1 MYNGKSRH
9 IRRRHN
15 TIKQQLSTGV
25 ISVDF
30 VKSKDNIADPLTKG
44 LNRELVEM
52 DIKVRTEMCLEDSC
66 VRYVIVYTN
75 GRIVQGHRVYCLAS
89 RVNIFS
95 QGKVQRVTPTSPVQV
110 STVAS
115 ITMSVSPF
123 VINFVHVG
131 NCWI

>member
-1 MYNGKSRH
+1 MS
-9 IRRRHN
+9 
-15 TIKQQLSTGV
+15 
-25 ISVDF
+25 
-30 VKSKDNIADPLTKG
+30 IAK
-44 LNRELVEM
+44 M

-75 GRIVQGHRVYCLAS
+75 VRIVQGHRVYCLAS

-95 QGKVQRVTPTSPVQV
+95 QGKVQRVTLTSPMQV

>member
-1 MYNGKSRH
+1 MAK
-9 IRRRHN
+9 
-15 TIKQQLSTGV
+15 
-25 ISVDF
+25 
-30 VKSKDNIADPLTKG
+30 
-44 LNRELVEM
+44 M

-95 QGKVQRVTPTSPVQV
+95 QGKVQRVTPTSPMQV

-115 ITMSVSPF
+115 ITKCLAFSHQFRSCGELLDIVNEMDDIHWRILCS
-123 VINFVHVG
+123 
-131 NCWI
+131 

>member
-1 MYNGKSRH
+1 MAK
-9 IRRRHN
+9 
-15 TIKQQLSTGV
+15 
-25 ISVDF
+25 
-30 VKSKDNIADPLTKG
+30 
-44 LNRELVEM
+44 M
-52 DIKVRTEMCLEDSC
+52 DIKVRTEPCLEDFC

-95 QGKVQRVTPTSPVQV
+95 QGKVQRVTPTSPMQV

-115 ITMSVSPF
+115 ITMSVSPL